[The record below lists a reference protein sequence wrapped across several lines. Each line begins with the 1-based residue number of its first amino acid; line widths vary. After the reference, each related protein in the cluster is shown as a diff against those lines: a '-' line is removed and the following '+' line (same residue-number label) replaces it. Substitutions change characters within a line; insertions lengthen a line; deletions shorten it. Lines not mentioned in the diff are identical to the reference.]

1 MVGNKEK
8 AAGGGAPHKDVGNN
22 SNNNCNN
29 SNNKIMK
36 IRFIHNSNY
45 NNNYDNNNDDDNDDN
60 NNWSANVS
68 MWHFCPVLLT
78 IWDAFLG
85 LADSTRKPSK
95 KTDPDSV
102 PHDW

>member
-60 NNWSANVS
+60 NNLINHPQVITMFTSWIST
-68 MWHFCPVLLT
+68 PVMLALVQ
-78 IWDAFLG
+78 LG
-85 LADSTRKPSK
+85 CRQAKRC
-95 KTDPDSV
+95 
-102 PHDW
+102 